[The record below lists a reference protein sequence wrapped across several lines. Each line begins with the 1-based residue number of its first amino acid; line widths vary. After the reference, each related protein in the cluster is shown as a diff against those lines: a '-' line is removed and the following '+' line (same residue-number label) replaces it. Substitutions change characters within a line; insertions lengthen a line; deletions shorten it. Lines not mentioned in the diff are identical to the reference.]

1 MKIYCDFETVV
12 QKIDT
17 CVPDP
22 QTSSTT
28 HEAYFNPC
36 GYAYQVVCTNPNYT
50 KPPVVHRGKSGENVV
65 KHFLENLLQEENNIK
80 DILGDPEPL
89 IMNTETEKE
98 FQMATHCHICEQAFT
113 YKTKKVRD
121 HYHVG
126 VEGDANFPNYS
137 NFRGAAC
144 NGCNIN
150 FREPKFI
157 PVIFHNLRGFDGHIL
172 CQCIGKLKDKK
183 LKVIA
188 QNMERYVSFSVGD
201 LCFIDSFQFM
211 SSSLE
216 TLVNNMTCEG
226 FSNFKHFSNHF
237 KDDETAKSLLRKNV
251 YCYDYIDSYEKFEEK
266 KLPPKEAF
274 YNRLKKEHI
283 SDADY
288 AHIQQ
293 VWENFNLQTLG
304 ELHDHY
310 VLTDVL
316 LLADVFERFR
326 DMTLDYYKLDACQY
340 FTSPGLAW
348 DTALKMTGISL
359 DLITD
364 PLMYNFFE
372 LGLRGGVSMISKKY
386 SIANHPEIQGY
397 DPTKPT
403 KSLIYLDA
411 NNL

>member
-1 MKIYCDFETVV
+1 M
-12 QKIDT
+12 
-17 CVPDP
+17 
-22 QTSSTT
+22 
-28 HEAYFNPC
+28 
-36 GYAYQVVCTNPNYT
+36 
-50 KPPVVHRGKSGENVV
+50 
-65 KHFLENLLQEENNIK
+65 
-80 DILGDPEPL
+80 
-89 IMNTETEKE
+89 
-98 FQMATHCHICEQAFT
+98 
-113 YKTKKVRD
+113 
-121 HYHVG
+121 
-126 VEGDANFPNYS
+126 
-137 NFRGAAC
+137 
-144 NGCNIN
+144 
-150 FREPKFI
+150 
-157 PVIFHNLRGFDGHIL
+157 
-172 CQCIGKLKDKK
+172 
-183 LKVIA
+183 
-188 QNMERYVSFSVGD
+188 
-201 LCFIDSFQFM
+201 
-211 SSSLE
+211 
-216 TLVNNMTCEG
+216 
-226 FSNFKHFSNHF
+226 
-237 KDDETAKSLLRKNV
+237 
-251 YCYDYIDSYEKFEEK
+251 K

-304 ELHDHY
+304 ELYDHY

-348 DTALKMTGISL
+348 EAALKMTGISL

-397 DPTKPT
+397 DPTNPT

-411 NNL
+411 NNLYGGSCVSPFPSDSCAG